1 MSYEIWSVVRCA
13 SLRKDLKG
21 VQFMLRDNLHINQH
35 LRDAVIFVFVSAF
48 LISGL
53 IISQSQTQNKPS
65 PGQAN
70 TLDAQ
75 DVYDGIPVEVIMEAD
90 SLAYREL

>member
-1 MSYEIWSVVRCA
+1 
-13 SLRKDLKG
+13 
-21 VQFMLRDNLHINQH
+21 MLRDNLHINQH
-35 LRDAVIFVFVSAF
+35 FRDAVIFVFVSAF

-65 PGQAN
+65 PEQAN

-90 SLAYREL
+90 SLAYREWEYLELRLRSVLPLSPAVSPAPD